1 MRRNVLSGA
10 ALACTAV
17 LATAMPAFADDPS
30 PVPATTAV
38 PETGDQTSGTA
49 ASPVPTDRDA
59 AEATPVPAE
68 DRGGVSVVPR
78 GAPDTGDAPAAA
90 RSGSDGLLIG
100 GGAAAVLA

>member
-17 LATAMPAFADDPS
+17 LATAMLKRSPTTPPRARDDGGPK
-30 PVPATTAV
+30 
-38 PETGDQTSGTA
+38 TGDQASETA

-78 GAPDTGDAPAAA
+78 GAPDTGDALPPPG
-90 RSGSDGLLIG
+90 R
-100 GGAAAVLA
+100 AVTVC